1 LYKADIVGER
11 HRHRWEFNNSYIP
24 LFEKAGF
31 KFTAFSNDKEKT
43 VEMSEIPSHPFF
55 FGAQFHPEF
64 NSWPGKPNPIFI
76 GFVGAAIKHEKHKL

>member
-1 LYKADIVGER
+1 MVGER

-24 LFEKAGF
+24 LFEKAGY

-43 VEMSEIPSHPFF
+43 VEMAEIPAHPFF
-55 FGAQFHPEF
+55 FAVQFHPEF
-64 NSWPGKPNPIFI
+64 NSWPGKPDPVFM